1 MVSERLFRRCYP
13 GHWHDGSAAF
23 YGWVRQSLRP
33 DMRILNLGAGPATGN
48 AVRTLRGEVSSVI
61 GADPDPAVLH
71 NTELDEAYVIE
82 GRRLPFPDDAFD
94 LVYADYVLE
103 HVEHP
108 GEFLGEAWRVLKRGA
123 PFFFRTPNRRHYVA
137 LIARATPH
145 RFHVLVANRARGLP
159 PDAHEPWVTFYRL
172 NGVGR
177 IRRAARA
184 AGFGSC
190 ELRLFEPEPSYLMFS
205 APAFLLGVAYER
217 LVNATDLLSGL
228 RANIFGKL
236 VK

>member
-1 MVSERLFRRCYP
+1 
-13 GHWHDGSAAF
+13 
-23 YGWVRQSLRP
+23 
-33 DMRILNLGAGPATGN
+33 MRILNLGAGPPTGN
-48 AVRTLRGEVSSVI
+48 AVRTLRGEVSCVV

-71 NTELDEAYVIE
+71 NCELDEARVIE
-82 GRRLPFPDDAFD
+82 GGRLPFPDDSFD
-94 LVYADYVLE
+94 LAYADYVLE

-108 GEFLGEAWRVLKRGA
+108 REFLAEARRVLKPGA
-123 PFFFRTPNRRHYVA
+123 ALFFRTPNRCHYVA

-145 RFHVLVANRARGLP
+145 SFHVLVANRARGLP
-159 PDAHEPWVTFYRL
+159 PEAHDPWVTFYRL
-172 NGVGR
+172 NGAGQ
-177 IRRAARA
+177 IQRAARA
-184 AGFGSC
+184 AGFVSC